1 MLFIIGDTSSTVS
14 TLTTKRHNI
23 KTTSKKRKL
32 TNTNKDSLDF
42 TLFGN
47 NIVQQEL
54 VARRLN
60 KPILYAFPSFDK
72 CDSLLYFPSTFTRHL
87 NSSDFKSLSKLFSN
101 YLDKNCDIDML
112 RIPIKPTVTNFTAF
126 LEATNDL
133 HPDTTMCVHTTKVV
147 ENQIRATIYSK
158 FTECRAIYTAM
169 QRTVQSEVQESLMKA
184 AHPDNIKARLDKQDL
199 TEEFKDNVVSLIEK
213 GDDVVVYVKC
223 DMVLTLDELSK
234 KVVSLMFDVTLTDVR
249 SLDFNH

>member
-1 MLFIIGDTSSTVS
+1 MT
-14 TLTTKRHNI
+14 
-23 KTTSKKRKL
+23 
-32 TNTNKDSLDF
+32 
-42 TLFGN
+42 
-47 NIVQQEL
+47 
-54 VARRLN
+54 N

-72 CDSLLYFPSTFTRHL
+72 CDSLLYFPNTFTRHL
-87 NSSDFKSLSKLFSN
+87 NSSDFKNLSKLFSN
-101 YLDKNCDIDML
+101 YLDKNCDINFL
-112 RIPIKPTVTNFTAF
+112 RFPIKPTVKNITSF
-126 LEATNDL
+126 LETSSQL
-133 HPDTTMCVHTTKVV
+133 HPDQTMCVHTTKVI

-158 FTECRAIYTAM
+158 FTECRAIHTAM
-169 QRTVQSEVQESLMKA
+169 QRTIQGKMEESLIKA
-184 AHPDNIKARLDKQDL
+184 SHPDNFKELLVAQDYL

>member
-14 TLTTKRHNI
+14 TLTTRRKI
-23 KTTSKKRKL
+23 KTSSKKRKL

-47 NIVQQEL
+47 NIAQQEL
-54 VARRLN
+54 VSRRLS

-72 CDSLLYFPSTFTRHL
+72 CDSLLYFPSTFARHL
-87 NSSDFKSLSKLFSN
+87 NSADFKSLSKLFCN
-101 YLDKNCDIDML
+101 YLDKKCDIDML

-133 HPDTTMCVHTTKVV
+133 YPDTTMCVHTTKVV

-158 FTECRAIYTAM
+158 FTECRAIHTAM
-169 QRTVQSEVQESLMKA
+169 QCTVQKSEIQESLMKVV
-184 AHPDNIKARLDKQDL
+184 HPDNIKARLEGENL
-199 TEEFKDNVVSLIEK
+199 TDEFKDNVVSLIEK
-213 GDDVVVYVKC
+213 GGDLVVYLKC
-223 DMVLTLDELSK
+223 DMVLTLDEFSK
-234 KVVSLMFDVTLTDVR
+234 KIVSLTLDNTLTEVR

>member
-1 MLFIIGDTSSTVS
+1 MLS
-14 TLTTKRHNI
+14 KR
-23 KTTSKKRKL
+23 KRKL
-32 TNTNKDSLDF
+32 TNGSLNSMDF
-42 TLFGN
+42 NLLDDTQ
-47 NIVQQEL
+47 VQQEL

-101 YLDKNCDIDML
+101 YLDKNCDINML

-133 HPDTTMCVHTTKVV
+133 HPDQTMCVHTTKVI

-169 QRTVQSEVQESLMKA
+169 QRTVQSEVQESLIKA
-184 AHPDNIKARLDKQDL
+184 AHPDNIKARLEGEDL
-199 TEEFKDNVVSLIEK
+199 TQEFKDNVVSLIEK

-234 KVVSLMFDVTLTDVR
+234 KVVSLMFDATLTDVR